1 MIENIREILNRSYTI
16 LGAGRS
22 GVGIARLLKRKGA
35 KVFLSEIATLD
46 KLKYIDAD
54 TLRSEKIEFETG
66 RHSDRIYEN
75 DIIIKSPGIGM
86 DSSEIN
92 KALSLGKKVYG
103 EIEAASWFCSCPIIA
118 ITGTN
123 GKTTT
128 TELTGEIFRNA
139 GFDTKVCGNVGLA
152 FSEIVDTLK
161 DNSVVVLELSSFQL
175 ESTESFRPK
184 VSAILNL
191 TPDHLEWHGSMEN
204 YLKSKLKINAN
215 QKDDDVVIINYDDS
229 ELFRSMNN
237 LKAVKAS
244 FSVNK
249 NLSKENLSL
258 CAYLENSTIIYSD
271 KNSGLKEKIIDV
283 KDIFIKGN
291 HNVQNSLAAIIAAKA
306 FGIHKEV
313 IKKTLAEFKG
323 VEHRIEYVREINGV
337 KFYNDSKATNIDS
350 MTVAV
355 ESFPGN
361 IILILGGKKM
371 TNDFSKVK
379 ELIKQRTKIIIAVGD
394 SKNDVEKQLSHEMKV
409 IVKAKFEDAVKFAY
423 ENSVSGDVV
432 LFSPAY
438 KSFDMFENFEHRGK
452 EFKRIVNNL

>member
-1 MIENIREILNRSYTI
+1 MKENIREILNRSYTI

-35 KVFLSEIATLD
+35 KVFLSENSPLD

-54 TLRSEKIEFETG
+54 ALRLEKIEFETG
-66 RHSDRIYEN
+66 GHSDRIYEN
-75 DIIIKSPGIGM
+75 DIFIKSPGIPM
-86 DSSEIN
+86 NSPEIL

-139 GFDTKVCGNVGLA
+139 GFDIKVCGNVGLA

-191 TPDHLEWHGSMEN
+191 TPDHLEWHGSMEE
-204 YLKSKLKINAN
+204 YLKSKLKINSN

-229 ELFRSMNN
+229 ELLNTIIN
-237 LKAVKAS
+237 LNAVKAL
-244 FSVNK
+244 FSVK
-249 NLSKENLSL
+249 KDLSKENLSIS
-258 CAYLENSTIIYSD
+258 AYLENGSIIFSD
-271 KNSGLKEKIIDV
+271 KNSGLKEEIIDV

-313 IKKTLAEFKG
+313 IKKTLSDFKG
-323 VEHRIEYVREINGV
+323 VEHRIEFVREINGV
-337 KFYNDSKATNIDS
+337 KFYNDSKATNLDS

-361 IILILGGKKM
+361 IVLILGGKKM
-371 TNDFSKVK
+371 INDFSKVK
-379 ELIKQRTKIIIAVGD
+379 GLIKQRAKIIIAVGD
-394 SKNDVEKQLSHEMKV
+394 SKKDVEKQLSQDMKV
-409 IVKAKFEDAVKFAY
+409 IVKDKFEDAIKSAY